1 MHTYI
6 NTYNIIKVP
15 TLVFGNKYLSF
26 PGGSVVK
33 NPSAIAEVAGLIPG
47 LGRSPGEGNG
57 NSSIFAWKIPW
68 TEEPGGLQSVG
79 SQRVG
84 CDLATKQQQRILNV
98 FYVTVPF

>member
-57 NSSIFAWKIPW
+57 NPLQYSCLGNPMDRGAWW
-68 TEEPGGLQSVG
+68 
-79 SQRVG
+79 
-84 CDLATKQQQRILNV
+84 ATV
-98 FYVTVPF
+98 SGVTKSWM